1 MKILLIVMTVIGAG
15 AGLGAGHMLASTGG
29 DVEHAIDETTEE
41 QQHDQNVDAMLAKHE
56 LEEESAQDSDF
67 VRLNNQFVVPIVEK
81 ERVASLIVVSLALE
95 TNPGS
100 TDQVF
105 EREPKLRDEFLT
117 VLFAHARS
125 GGFTGS
131 FTDEHLM
138 LDLRQSLLEAA
149 QKVLGSSI
157 RKVLL
162 SEVVRQDL

>member
-1 MKILLIVMTVIGAG
+1 MAKLLPLIIALFGAG
-15 AGLGAGHMLASTGG
+15 AGLGAGHMLAST
-29 DVEHAIDETTEE
+29 HAPGSQPASADEVSAKTSDSDHSAKKSLPKEIEE
-41 QQHDQNVDAMLAKHE
+41 D
-56 LEEESAQDSDF
+56 DSDF

-95 TNPGS
+95 TAPGS
-100 TDQVF
+100 TDFVF

-138 LDLRQSLLEAA
+138 GDLRGSLLEAA
-149 QKVLGSSI
+149 QGVLGTKI

-162 SEVVRQDL
+162 NEVVRQDL